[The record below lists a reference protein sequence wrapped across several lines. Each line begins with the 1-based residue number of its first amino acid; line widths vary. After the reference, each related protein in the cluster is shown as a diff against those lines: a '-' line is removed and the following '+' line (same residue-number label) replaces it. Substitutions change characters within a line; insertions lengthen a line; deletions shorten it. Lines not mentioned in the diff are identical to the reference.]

1 MLLFS
6 TILNVNQKLTKDAF
20 IQLVIEWNQKS
31 PHDSNII
38 PNIVWN
44 GEYCIRF
51 GDDKVWMDIVE
62 YRNENIIAIR
72 YEKREDNGAI
82 WDSDYVMNFSS
93 MKMSIRLDRSYIEDA
108 LSVNPKF
115 STPHFI
121 TLLIERGYLEPD
133 GILQVGKTPLTID
146 ENHLKMLSDIING
159 NIHFRLPVVYVS
171 KTYVDENPID
181 VPLIAS
187 RLKGVAHVL
196 VQETTAHNKTLMFLC
211 NKQNEYHGAIGIYF
225 PTRAAGHR
233 RYLYRYSFGQDQ
245 ILLEKVVR
253 AVIQY
258 GNSQQINTLF
268 TWQGVNNALLRDR
281 LASQREERIA
291 AELAKKNA
299 EDEYLRLLDEKDE
312 EQKRFQKKAMDD
324 ARAEAD
330 TLLDSFDEDIAKMQK
345 QIEELTRA
353 NEVLQYENQGLRAKF
368 EASDTIPFLFMGDE
382 HELYPGEI
390 KDLILTVLSDTL
402 DSLPPKTRRG
412 DVIRDI
418 LRNNEFKKMSKE
430 RAAMLKAA
438 LKNYSGMTGK
448 LRQALEELGFV
459 LTEDGKHIKATYY
472 GDGRYH
478 ITLAKTP
485 SDGRAGKNL
494 VSETIKICF

>member
-6 TILNVNQKLTKDAF
+6 TVLEVNDKLTKDEF

-31 PHDSNII
+31 PYESNII

-44 GEYCIRF
+44 GEHCIRF
-51 GDDKVWMDIVE
+51 GDEKVWMEIVE
-62 YRNENIIAIR
+62 YRNANIIAIR
-72 YEKREDNGAI
+72 YEKKEDNGAI

-133 GILQVGKTPLTID
+133 GELQVRKDSLIID
-146 ENHLKMLSDIING
+146 KNHIKMLSNIING
-159 NIHFRLPVVYVS
+159 NIHYRLPIVYIS
-171 KTYVDENPID
+171 KTSVDEYPVD
-181 VPLIAS
+181 VSLIANK
-187 RLKGVAHVL
+187 LKGVAHVL
-196 VQETTAHNKTLMFLC
+196 AQESVTQNKTLMYLC
-211 NKQNEYHGAIGIYF
+211 NKQNEYYGAIGIYY

-245 ILLEKVVR
+245 VLLEKVVR

-258 GNSQQINTLF
+258 SNSQQIDTLF

-281 LASQREERIA
+281 LTSQREERIA

-312 EQKRFQKKAMDD
+312 EQKQFQKKAMDD

-330 TLLDSFDEDIAKMQK
+330 TLLESFDEDIAKMQK

-353 NEVLQYENQGLRAKF
+353 NEALQYENQGLRAKF

-382 HELYPGEI
+382 HEFYPGEI
-390 KDLILTVLSDTL
+390 KDLILTILSDAL
-402 DSLPPKTRRG
+402 DSLPPKSRRG

-418 LRNNEFKKMSKE
+418 LRNNDFKRIGKDRASK
-430 RAAMLKAA
+430 LKAA
-438 LKNYSGMTGK
+438 LKNYDGMTSK
-448 LRQALEELGFV
+448 LRQVFEELGFV